1 MAIDRIVHN
10 CGLFGV
16 AGHENAAYLSYL
28 GLYALQHRGQESAGI
43 VTADGVRTHIQR
55 AMGLVNDVFT
65 PEALEQLPGFLAIGH
80 TRYSTTGSSVGRNI
94 QPLMV
99 SYKAG
104 ALAVAHNGNLTNTAP
119 LRRQMEHAGSIF
131 QTTTDTEIILHLAA
145 RSQMET
151 LEERIVEALSLV
163 DGAYSLLLL
172 SEDTLVAVRD
182 PRGFRPLCL
191 GSFEGAHLFASESC
205 AFDIMGGS
213 YIRSIEP
220 GEMVIVKNG
229 EMVSRRLPEA
239 EKRSPC
245 VFEFV
250 YFARPD
256 SRIYGEKVDKVRR
269 RLGKLLAGEH
279 PADADIV
286 ISVPD
291 SSNTA
296 ALGYA
301 SASGTRFEIGL
312 IRNHYVG
319 RTFIQPGQSQRDHE
333 VRVKFNPVEGV
344 LKERSVVVVDDSIV
358 RGTTSRKLVRML
370 RTAGAREVHLRI
382 SSPPVSWPCY
392 YGVDIPTREELI
404 ASTKSV
410 EEIAAYLEVDS
421 LGYLS
426 LEGMLEAAGDVGPMC
441 SACFSGAYPVPIV
454 NDIGKDVL
462 ERQHPAL
469 QVE

>member
-1 MAIDRIVHN
+1 MASDSIGHY

-16 AGHENAAYLSYL
+16 AGHDNAAYMTYL

-43 VTADGVRTHIQR
+43 VTADGARTYMQKE
-55 AMGLVNDVFT
+55 MGLVNDVFSQ
-65 PEALEQLPGFLAIGH
+65 EVLESLPGHIAIGH

-94 QPLMV
+94 QPIV
-99 SYKAG
+99 VNYKSG
-104 ALAVAHNGNLTNTAP
+104 SLAVAHNGNLTNSTP
-119 LRRQMEHAGSIF
+119 LRQEMEREGSIF
-131 QTTTDTEIILHLAA
+131 QTTTDTETILHLVA
-145 RSQMET
+145 RSQEPL
-151 LEERIVEALSLV
+151 LEDRLKEALAHV
-163 DGAYSLLLL
+163 EGAYCLLLL

-182 PRGFRPLCL
+182 PRGFRPLCI
-191 GSFEGAHLFASESC
+191 GEFEGATLLASESC

-213 YIRSIEP
+213 YLRSLEP
-220 GEMVIVKNG
+220 GEMVVVRNG
-229 EMVSRRLPEA
+229 EMVSHHISPARQRT
-239 EKRSPC
+239 PC

-269 RLGKLLAGEH
+269 RLGKYLAREH

-301 SASGTRFEIGL
+301 SQSGIRFEIGL

-319 RTFIQPGQSQRDHE
+319 RTFIQPGQERRDHE

-344 LKERSVVVVDDSIV
+344 LKGRSVVVIDDSIV
-358 RGTTSRKLVRML
+358 RGTTSRKLVRLL
-370 RTAGAREVHLRI
+370 RGAGAREIHLRI

-404 ASTKSV
+404 ASHMSV
-410 EEIAAYLEVDS
+410 AEIEESLEADS

-426 LEGMLEAAGDVGPMC
+426 LEGMLEAASEVGSMC
-441 SACFSGAYPVPIV
+441 SACFSGDYPVPITESL
-454 NDIGKDVL
+454 GKEDL
-462 ERQHPAL
+462 EQ
-469 QVE
+469 

>member
-1 MAIDRIVHN
+1 MATDRIGHY

-16 AGHENAAYLSYL
+16 AGHDNAAYMTYL

-43 VTADGVRTHIQR
+43 AFADGTRAHIYRQ
-55 AMGLVNDVFT
+55 MGLVNEVFT
-65 PEALEQLPGFLAIGH
+65 PEVLEQLPGHLAIGH
-80 TRYSTTGSSVGRNI
+80 TRYSTTGSSTGRNI
-94 QPLMV
+94 QPILV
-99 SYKAG
+99 NYKSG

-119 LRRQMEHAGSIF
+119 LREEMERYGSIF

-145 RSQMET
+145 RSQET
-151 LEERIVEALSLV
+151 MLEDRLKEALESV
-163 DGAYSLLLL
+163 DGAYSLLFL
-172 SEDTLVAVRD
+172 SEDTMVAVRD

-191 GSFEGAHLFASESC
+191 GEFEGATLLASESC
-205 AFDIMGGS
+205 AFDIMGGT
-213 YIRSIEP
+213 YIRSVEP
-220 GEMVIVKNG
+220 GEMIVVRNG
-229 EMVSRRLPEA
+229 ELVSHRLPPA
-239 EKRSPC
+239 ERTNPC

-269 RLGKLLAGEH
+269 RLGKFLAKEH

-301 SASGTRFEIGL
+301 SGSGIRFEIGL

-344 LKERSVVVVDDSIV
+344 LKGRSVVVVDDSIV

-370 RTAGAREVHLRI
+370 RGAGAREIHLRI
-382 SSPPVSWPCY
+382 SSPPVAWPCY

-404 ASTKSV
+404 ASRMSV
-410 EEIAAYLEVDS
+410 EEVEKFLEVDS

-426 LEGMLEAAGDVGPMC
+426 LEGMLEAAGEVTPMC
-441 SACFSGAYPVPIV
+441 SACFSGEYPVPILNEV
-454 NDIGKDVL
+454 GKEVL
-462 ERQHPAL
+462 ER
-469 QVE
+469 